1 MKGVAPPI
9 TPWPQKPYQEQ
20 IMVRRDF
27 KDTDDE
33 APGFTRYWQDTRSKG
48 ILLPN
53 AVAAAIEVAAE
64 AATEAAAKE
73 KKALQEAKEE
83 ETASAVQCD
92 ADVQPLPDIAKNTGD
107 DIKKAIAF
115 ALEFLRRTLPP
126 ELLDSSLSQQF
137 LTAVL
142 MVTTYTPTEA
152 RKGLPAVL
160 SYLTDPAWDS
170 PRQIINSLKPSG
182 NSACKQPAA
191 KKWFKRFGGRL
202 EKWFDQRDNEYTQQQ
217 LRLITRHWKN
227 AALANNATAEKK
239 IANLTAERDEIL
251 EAAAAEIQAK
261 AQEPTN
267 EVVIFDQPQLAEAIE
282 RFDKLPNDR
291 RTAGKRALTDAKA
304 NDGIRTLPDA
314 PQASRRLLQ
323 AKAEFENL
331 REPIEYLE
339 HALALASVMPPEDF
353 RISPILLLGSPGIG
367 KTYLATQ
374 LAKMLGVPS
383 EKISAGGAQAGF
395 QLTGSDTS
403 WASSKP
409 GAIFSLL
416 ARSKSAAPVLIV
428 DEVEKIGGDNRYPVL
443 PVLLDLFE
451 PETAKCFFDTFFEMN
466 IDASRLIVILTAN
479 SLQGVPEP
487 LRSRVMVF
495 NVPDPQ
501 PPQRLRIIEA
511 IAADLQ
517 AKSNKQIDFDKSSI
531 DRLAYRIDLDLRSL
545 SRLTTTAFAKAIKQG
560 DSVAIIVIPEPHQLR
575 MYIEVE
581 VTGMENRILH

>member
-1 MKGVAPPI
+1 
-9 TPWPQKPYQEQ
+9 
-20 IMVRRDF
+20 MVRRDF
-27 KDTDDE
+27 KDVDDD
-33 APGFTRYWQDTRSKG
+33 APGFSRYWQDTRTKS
-48 ILLPN
+48 ILLPI
-53 AVAAAIEVAAE
+53 AVVAAIQAAAD
-64 AATEAAAKE
+64 AATEAAATE
-73 KKALQEAKEE
+73 KKALQDAYKKTK
-83 ETASAVQCD
+83 ETAPAVQCD
-92 ADVQPLPDIAKNTGD
+92 PNVQPLPDIAKDTND
-107 DIKKAIAF
+107 DIKKASAF
-115 ALEFLRRTLPP
+115 AFEFLRSTAPP

-142 MVTTYTPTEA
+142 MATTYSPTEA

-160 SYLTDPAWDS
+160 SYLTDLAWDC
-170 PRQIINSLKPSG
+170 PGQVINSLKP
-182 NSACKQPAA
+182 NDLNRACKQPAA
-191 KKWFKRFGGRL
+191 QKWLKRFGGRL
-202 EKWFDQRDNEYTQQQ
+202 EKWFDQRDDEYIQQQ
-217 LRLITRHWKN
+217 LRLIASHWK
-227 AALANNATAEKK
+227 AAAEAEKQ
-239 IANLTAERDEIL
+239 IAKRDELI
-251 EAAAAEIQAK
+251 EAAAAEHHAK

-267 EVVIFDQPQLAEAIE
+267 EVVIFDQSQLTDAIE
-282 RFDKLPNDR
+282 RIDKLPNDR

-314 PQASRRLLQ
+314 PEASRRLLQ

-331 REPIEYLE
+331 LEPIEYLE
-339 HALALASVMPPEDF
+339 HTLALASVMPPDEF
-353 RISPILLLGSPGIG
+353 RIAPILLLGSPGIG

-374 LAKMLGVPS
+374 LARMLGVPS

-403 WASSKP
+403 WTSSKP

-428 DEVEKIGGDNRYPVL
+428 DEVEKIGSDSRYPVL

-451 PETAKCFFDTFFEMN
+451 PDTAKCFADSFFEMS

-479 SLQGVPEP
+479 SLKGIPDS
-487 LRSRVMVF
+487 LLSRVTVF

-511 IAADLQ
+511 IAADLK
-517 AKSNKQIDFDKSSI
+517 AKSNQQIDFDKASI
-531 DRLAYRIDLDLRSL
+531 DHLAQRIDLDLRSL

-560 DSVAIIVIPEPHQLR
+560 DSVAKIVIPEPHQLR

>member
-1 MKGVAPPI
+1 
-9 TPWPQKPYQEQ
+9 
-20 IMVRRDF
+20 MVRRDF
-27 KDTDDE
+27 KDEDP
-33 APGFTRYWQDTRSKG
+33 PGFARHWQDILSKG
-48 ILLPN
+48 ILLPI
-53 AVAAAIEVAAE
+53 AVAAAIKV
-64 AATEAAAKE
+64 ATEAAAAAE
-73 KKALQEAKEE
+73 KKRAFHDAYTGEKPKP
-83 ETASAVQCD
+83 TPVVGQCD
-92 ADVQPLPDIAKNTGD
+92 PGVQPLPDVAKDTND
-107 DIKKAIAF
+107 DIKKAAAF
-115 ALEFLRRTLPP
+115 AFEFLRSTPPP

-142 MVTTYTPTEA
+142 MVTTYNPREA
-152 RKGLPAVL
+152 RKGLAAVL
-160 SYLTDPAWDS
+160 DYLTDPAWDCAG
-170 PRQIINSLKPSG
+170 QVINSLRLSG
-182 NSACKQPAA
+182 AEDACQQPAA
-191 KKWFKRFGGRL
+191 KKWFERFERRL
-202 EKWFDQRDNEYTQQQ
+202 EKWFDKRDDKYTQQQ
-217 LRLITRHWKN
+217 LCLIGCHWEK
-227 AALANNATAEKK
+227 AAEANKAATEAEKQ
-239 IANLTAERDEIL
+239 IAKRDEIL
-251 EAAAAEIQAK
+251 EAAAAKIQAK
-261 AQEPTN
+261 AQKPIN
-267 EVVIFDQPQLAEAIE
+267 EVVIFAQAQLTEAIG

-291 RTAGKRALTDAKA
+291 QTAGKRALTAAKV
-304 NDGIRTLPDA
+304 NDGIRALPDA
-314 PQASRRLLQ
+314 PQASQRLLQ

-331 REPIEYLE
+331 LEPIEYLE

-353 RISPILLLGSPGIG
+353 RINPILLLGSPGIG

-403 WASSKP
+403 WSGSKP

-428 DEVEKIGGDNRYPVL
+428 DEVEKIGSDSRYPVL

-451 PETAKCFFDTFFEMN
+451 PDTAKCFSDSFFEIN

-479 SLQGVPEP
+479 SLKGIPDA
-487 LRSRVMVF
+487 LLSRVTVF

-517 AKSNKQIDFDKSSI
+517 AKSNQNIDFEKASI
-531 DRLAYRIDLDLRSL
+531 DRLAHRIDLDLRSL

-560 DSVAIIVIPEPHQLR
+560 DSVAKIVLPEPYQLR

>member
-1 MKGVAPPI
+1 
-9 TPWPQKPYQEQ
+9 
-20 IMVRRDF
+20 MVKRDF
-27 KDTDDE
+27 KDVDDE

-48 ILLPN
+48 ILLPL
-53 AVAAAIEVAAE
+53 AVAAAIEVEAE
-64 AATEAAAKE
+64 ATKEAAAAE
-73 KKALQEAKEE
+73 QKALQAAATNKKTKETE
-83 ETASAVQCD
+83 PAVQCD
-92 ADVQPLPDIAKNTGD
+92 PNVQPLPDIAKDTKD

-115 ALEFLRRTLPP
+115 ALEFLRRTPPP
-126 ELLDSSLSQQF
+126 ELLDSSVSQQF

-142 MVTTYTPTEA
+142 MVTTYSPTEA

-160 SYLTDPAWDS
+160 AYLADEGWDC
-170 PRQIINSLKPSG
+170 PGQVINSLRLSSAE
-182 NSACKQPAA
+182 NACKQPDA
-191 KKWFKRFGGRL
+191 KKWFKRFEGRL
-202 EKWFDQRDNEYTQQQ
+202 EQWFDQRDDKYTQQQ
-217 LRLITRHWKN
+217 LCLMDCHWEK
-227 AALANNATAEKK
+227 AAEASKAATEAGKQ
-239 IANLTAERDEIL
+239 IAKRDETL
-251 EAAAAEIQAK
+251 EAAAAQIKAK
-261 AQEPTN
+261 AQKPIN
-267 EVVIFDQPQLAEAIE
+267 EVVIFAQAQLTEAIG

-291 RTAGKRALTDAKA
+291 QTAGKSALTAAKV
-304 NDGIRTLPDA
+304 NDGIRALPDA
-314 PQASRRLLQ
+314 PQASQRLLQ

-331 REPIEYLE
+331 LEPIEYLE

-353 RISPILLLGSPGIG
+353 RINPILLLGSPGIG
-367 KTYLATQ
+367 KTYLATE

-403 WASSKP
+403 WTGSKP

-428 DEVEKIGGDNRYPVL
+428 DEVEKIGSDSRYPML

-451 PETAKCFFDTFFEMN
+451 PDTAKYFSDSFFEMN

-479 SLQGVPEP
+479 SLQGIPDA
-487 LRSRVMVF
+487 LLSRLTVF

-511 IAADLQ
+511 IAADLKE
-517 AKSNKQIDFDKSSI
+517 KSNQQIDFDKASI
-531 DRLAYRIDLDLRSL
+531 DRLAQRIDLDLRSL

-560 DSVAIIVIPEPHQLR
+560 DSVAKIDIPEPYQLR